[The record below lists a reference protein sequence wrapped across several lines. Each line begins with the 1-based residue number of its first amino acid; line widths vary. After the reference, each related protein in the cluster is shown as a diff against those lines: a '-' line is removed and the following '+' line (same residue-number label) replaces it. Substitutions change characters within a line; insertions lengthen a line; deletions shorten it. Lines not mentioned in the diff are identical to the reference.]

1 MENARRTER
10 VKLRNAANYSVMHR
24 DDAAGKSIISG
35 EIFLT
40 PKKKKKKEEGKQGR
54 KGQNRGTRFYAPANT
69 RRTPRVSAEA
79 RASSVASEI
88 KRFMVVS
95 GALSLGPTYHGTHTA
110 CYPFLPPPPSFLFFL
125 SASSPLLSSSPL
137 CLATLPAEPSAKLF
151 RG

>member
-35 EIFLT
+35 GIFLT
-40 PKKKKKKEEGKQGR
+40 PKKEKKKKGREGKQGR

-110 CYPFLPPPPSFLFFL
+110 CYPFLPPSPPSLSFFF
-125 SASSPLLSSSPL
+125 SVSSSLLSSVPRDSP
-137 CLATLPAEPSAKLF
+137 S
-151 RG
+151 